1 MTRSVLGLV
10 LGQYCIELNDI
21 SWITGVF
28 CLKIGKL
35 SYERDQSER
44 KNELKLSEIR
54 LSSIEIH

>member
-1 MTRSVLGLV
+1 MTRSILWLV
-10 LGQYCIELNDI
+10 LGQYCIELNEI
-21 SWITGVF
+21 SWIAGVF

-44 KNELKLSEIR
+44 KNELELSEIR